1 VFIGRTAE
9 LALLATQLRS
19 RTGAFVPIYG
29 RRRVG
34 KSELILRFV
43 AKQPAVYYLGKQAP
57 ARLQIAEFLR
67 EAAVALHEPLLAS
80 YSAQGWKD
88 ALDVVVKRSPQDQR
102 LIVVLDEFQWMAER
116 SPELPSV
123 LQELWDRDWK
133 SSGRIM
139 LILCGSYVGFMER
152 EILGSRSP
160 LFGRRT
166 AQILLKPFGYLESA
180 RFHPGWS
187 LEHRAIAYFI
197 CGGVPAY
204 LKTFDEQHSPQT
216 NVRVNLLDEFAALSR
231 EPDFL
236 LREELRDVASYHAVL
251 VALATGQRT
260 AKDIAGHTGIAER
273 SLHYYLQ
280 QLSELGYVGRRF
292 PLSGRRPAPRSVRY
306 VIEDPLLSFWF
317 RFVFPNRTFI
327 TQAGP
332 ERAFHERVKPGL
344 AGYFGE
350 CFERLCR
357 EALPRIY
364 EREQVTAPFAVG
376 EYWDKHV
383 QIDVVGLREDG
394 WTDLGECKW
403 AAVRSVRRLE
413 AELEQKT
420 QRFPNRRGA
429 SLARRVFTRT
439 KPRGSGRASWHTL
452 EELYDL

>member
-67 EAAVALHEPLLAS
+67 EAAVALREPLLAS

-102 LIVVLDEFQWMAER
+102 LIVALDEFQWMAER